1 MTAGKVLTI
10 IADRNEVI
18 KRMCI
23 SVENCVYFVCTVEEY
38 MSSQLERRDPV
49 CIGFRREY
57 ILSEEEA
64 A

>member
-1 MTAGKVLTI
+1 
-10 IADRNEVI
+10 
-18 KRMCI
+18 MCI
-23 SVENCVYFVCTVEEY
+23 SVENGVYFVCTVEEY
-38 MSSQLERRDPV
+38 VSAQLERRDPV